1 MSSSEILGLIAGFL
15 TTFAVVPQIM
25 RVYRLKSAREI
36 SILYNT
42 MMLLGI
48 LIWLAY
54 GIILDL
60 VPLIV
65 WNIIGAVLVLLLLL
79 SKLKY
84 GRDR

>member
-1 MSSSEILGLIAGFL
+1 LSSSEILGLVGGFF

-25 RVYRLKSAREI
+25 RVYKLKSAREI

-60 VPLIV
+60 VPIV
-65 WNIIGAVLVLLLLL
+65 IWNIIGAVLVLLLLL

-84 GRDR
+84 GRD